1 MNEDYLWDK
10 SGEPDPEIQRLEN
23 LLSPL
28 GHNLDKTPVLSFPK
42 RSHVPY
48 LLAIAASL
56 LVLCGALWIAWQRT
70 RPAWDVATV
79 QGTPSLKRLAK
90 GESIST
96 DSQSQAR
103 LNLNDVGEVE
113 VEPNTRLSVLA
124 IRPDEQRLAVERGTI
139 HALIWAPP
147 GRFIV
152 NTPSAQT
159 VDLGCQYTLKVD
171 ADGVGLVE
179 VSVGWVA
186 FENDGRESFIPA
198 DAACI
203 TRPGK
208 GPGIPYYQDASR
220 ELIDALHRFDAD
232 ADQPAIAVILAKAR
246 PRDAIS
252 LWHLLRRVQPDDRG
266 RVYDRLAQFITVP
279 GGRNARRRAGG
290 QSANDRFSVE
300 HARPGQH
307 ELVEDVE
314 EPGCVEV
321 DGY

>member
-10 SGEPDPEIQRLEN
+10 SGEPDPEVQRLEN
-23 LLSPL
+23 LLAPL
-28 GHNLDKTPVLSFPK
+28 GHKLDKTPVLSLPK
-42 RSHVPY
+42 PIRVPY

-56 LVLCGALWIAWQRT
+56 LVLCGAVWVAWQRT
-70 RPAWDVATV
+70 RPAWQVATV
-79 QGTPSLKRLAK
+79 SGTPSLKRLAK

-124 IRPDEQRLAVERGTI
+124 IRPDEQRLALYHGTI

-186 FENDGRESFIPA
+186 FENEGRESFIPA
-198 DAACI
+198 GAACI

-208 GPGIPYYQDASR
+208 GPGIPYYQDASS
-220 ELIDALHRFDAD
+220 ELIDALHRFDAN
-232 ADQPAIAVILAKAR
+232 ADQSAVAVILDKAR
-246 PRDAIS
+246 TRDAIS

-266 RVYDRLAQFITVP
+266 HVYDRLAQFITVP
-279 GGRNARRRAGG
+279 A
-290 QSANDRFSVE
+290 SVTRE
-300 HARPGQH
+300 GVLAADAKMIDTLWNTLDLGDTSWWRMWKSRGPK
-307 ELVEDVE
+307 
-314 EPGCVEV
+314 
-321 DGY
+321 

>member
-23 LLSPL
+23 RLSPL
-28 GHNLDKTPVLSFPK
+28 GYKLDQTPVFFPPK
-42 RSHVPY
+42 RSRLPY
-48 LLAIAASL
+48 LIAIAASVL
-56 LVLCGALWIAWQRT
+56 TLCGALWVFRQRT
-70 RPAWDVATV
+70 RPAWQVAAV
-79 QGTPSLKRLAK
+79 HGTPSLNRLAK

-96 DSQSQAR
+96 DAQSQAR

-124 IRPDEQRLAVERGTI
+124 IRPEEQRLALERGTI

-159 VDLGCQYTLKVD
+159 VDLGCQYSLNVD
-171 ADGVGLVE
+171 ANGVGLVE

-198 DAACI
+198 GAACV

-208 GPGIPYYQDASR
+208 GPGIPYYQDASP
-220 ELIDALHRFDAD
+220 ELIDAVHRFDVD
-232 ADQPAIAVILAKAR
+232 ADQPAIGTILAKAR
-246 PRDAIS
+246 ARDAIS
-252 LWHLLRRVQPDDRG
+252 LWHLLRRVPPDDRG
-266 RVYDRLAQFITVP
+266 RVYDCLAQFITVP
-279 GGRNARRRAGG
+279 GGVTRAGVLAADPQMIDSLWNTLDLG
-290 QSANDRFSVE
+290 ATSWWRMWKS
-300 HARPGQH
+300 RGSK
-307 ELVEDVE
+307 
-314 EPGCVEV
+314 
-321 DGY
+321 

>member
-1 MNEDYLWDK
+1 
-10 SGEPDPEIQRLEN
+10 
-23 LLSPL
+23 LSL
-28 GHNLDKTPVLSFPK
+28 PK
-42 RSHVPY
+42 PIRVPY

-56 LVLCGALWIAWQRT
+56 LVFGGAVWVAWQRT
-70 RPAWDVATV
+70 RPAWQVATV
-79 QGTPSLKRLAK
+79 SGTPSLKRLAK

-124 IRPDEQRLAVERGTI
+124 IRPDEQRLALDHGTI

-186 FENDGRESFIPA
+186 FENEGRESFIPA

-208 GPGIPYYQDASR
+208 GPGIPYYQDASS
-220 ELIDALHRFDAD
+220 ELIDALHRFDAN
-232 ADQPAIAVILAKAR
+232 ADQSAIAVIIEKAR
-246 PRDAIS
+246 TRDAIS

-266 RVYDRLAQFITVP
+266 RAYDRLAQFVTMP
-279 GGRNARRRAGG
+279 A
-290 QSANDRFSVE
+290 SVTRE
-300 HARPGQH
+300 GVLEADPKMIDTLWNTLDLGDTSWWRMWKSRGPK
-307 ELVEDVE
+307 
-314 EPGCVEV
+314 
-321 DGY
+321 

>member
-10 SGEPDPEIQRLEN
+10 SGEPDPEVQRLEN
-23 LLSPL
+23 LLAPL
-28 GHNLDKTPVLSFPK
+28 GHKLDKTPVLSLPK
-42 RSHVPY
+42 PIRVPY

-56 LVLCGALWIAWQRT
+56 LVFGGAVWVAWQRT
-70 RPAWDVATV
+70 RPAWQVATV
-79 QGTPSLKRLAK
+79 SGTPSLKRLAK

-124 IRPDEQRLAVERGTI
+124 IRPDEQRLALDHGTI

-186 FENDGRESFIPA
+186 FENEGRESFIPA

-208 GPGIPYYQDASR
+208 GPGIPYYQDASS
-220 ELIDALHRFDAD
+220 ELIDALHRFDAN
-232 ADQPAIAVILAKAR
+232 ADQSAIAVIIEKAR
-246 PRDAIS
+246 TRDAIS

-266 RVYDRLAQFITVP
+266 RAYDRLAQFVTMP
-279 GGRNARRRAGG
+279 A
-290 QSANDRFSVE
+290 SVTRE
-300 HARPGQH
+300 GVLEADPKMIDTLWNTLDLGDTSWWRMWKSRGPK
-307 ELVEDVE
+307 
-314 EPGCVEV
+314 
-321 DGY
+321 

>member
-10 SGEPDPEIQRLEN
+10 SGEPDPEVQRLEN
-23 LLSPL
+23 LLAPL
-28 GHNLDKTPVLSFPK
+28 GHKLDKTPVLSLPK
-42 RSHVPY
+42 PIRVPY

-56 LVLCGALWIAWQRT
+56 LVLGGAVWVAWQRT
-70 RPAWDVATV
+70 RPAWQVATV
-79 QGTPSLKRLAK
+79 SGTPSLKRLAK

-124 IRPDEQRLAVERGTI
+124 IRPDEQRLELDHGTI

-159 VDLGCQYTLKVD
+159 VDLGCQYTLNVD
-171 ADGVGLVE
+171 ASGVGLVE

-186 FENDGRESFIPA
+186 FEDEGHESFIPA
-198 DAACI
+198 GAACI

-208 GPGIPYYQDASR
+208 DPGIPYYQDASS
-220 ELIDALHRFDAD
+220 ELIDALHRFDAN
-232 ADQPAIAVILAKAR
+232 ADQSAVAVILDKAR
-246 PRDAIS
+246 TRDAIS

-266 RVYDRLAQFITVP
+266 RVYDRLAQFVTVP
-279 GGRNARRRAGG
+279 A
-290 QSANDRFSVE
+290 SVTRE
-300 HARPGQH
+300 GVLAADAKMIDTLWNTLDLGNTSWWRMWKSRGPK
-307 ELVEDVE
+307 
-314 EPGCVEV
+314 
-321 DGY
+321 

>member
-1 MNEDYLWDK
+1 
-10 SGEPDPEIQRLEN
+10 
-23 LLSPL
+23 
-28 GHNLDKTPVLSFPK
+28 
-42 RSHVPY
+42 VPY

-56 LVLCGALWIAWQRT
+56 LVFGGAVWVAWQRT
-70 RPAWDVATV
+70 RPAWQVATV
-79 QGTPSLKRLAK
+79 SGTLSLKRLAK

-124 IRPDEQRLAVERGTI
+124 IRPDEQRLELDHGTI

-186 FENDGRESFIPA
+186 FENEGRESFIPA
-198 DAACI
+198 GAACI

-208 GPGIPYYQDASR
+208 GPGIPYYQDASS
-220 ELIDALHRFDAD
+220 ELIDALHRFDAN
-232 ADQPAIAVILAKAR
+232 ADQSAVAVILDKAR
-246 PRDAIS
+246 TRDAIS

-279 GGRNARRRAGG
+279 A
-290 QSANDRFSVE
+290 SVTRE
-300 HARPGQH
+300 GVLAADAKMIDTLWNTLDLGDTSWWRMWKSRGPK
-307 ELVEDVE
+307 
-314 EPGCVEV
+314 
-321 DGY
+321 

>member
-1 MNEDYLWDK
+1 MNEKYLWDK

-28 GHNLDKTPVLSFPK
+28 GHKLDKTPAWPAPK
-42 RSHVPY
+42 HSPVPWM
-48 LLAIAASL
+48 LAVAASV
-56 LVLCGALWIAWQRT
+56 LVLCGALWIGWQRT
-70 RPAWDVATV
+70 RPAWQVSAV
-79 QGTPSLKRLAK
+79 EGSPSLKRLTK
-90 GESIST
+90 GESIIT
-96 DSQSQAR
+96 DAHSRAR
-103 LNLNDVGEVE
+103 LNLSDVGEVQ

-124 IRPDEQRLAVERGTI
+124 IKPEEHRLALEHGTI

-159 VDLGCQYTLKVD
+159 VDLGCEYTLQVD
-171 ADGVGLVE
+171 AGGVGLVR

-186 FENDGRESFIPA
+186 FESDGHESFIPA
-198 DAACI
+198 TAACT

-220 ELIDALHRFDAD
+220 SLVDAVNRFDVNAD
-232 ADQPAIAVILAKAR
+232 EPSIDVILAEAR

-252 LWHLLRRVQPDDRG
+252 LWHLLRRVQPADRG

-279 GGRNARRRAGG
+279 AGVTREG
-290 QSANDRFSVE
+290 VLTAN
-300 HARPGQH
+300 PQM
-307 ELVEDVE
+307 
-314 EPGCVEV
+314 V
-321 DGY
+321 DSLWNTLDLGNTSFWRMWKNRTPK

>member
-10 SGEPDPEIQRLEN
+10 SGEPDPEVQRLEN
-23 LLSPL
+23 LLAPL
-28 GHNLDKTPVLSFPK
+28 GHKLDKTPVLSLPK
-42 RSHVPY
+42 PIRVPY

-56 LVLCGALWIAWQRT
+56 LVFGGAVWVAWQRT
-70 RPAWDVATV
+70 RPAWQVATV
-79 QGTPSLKRLAK
+79 SGTLSLKRLAK

-124 IRPDEQRLAVERGTI
+124 IRPDEQRLELDHGTI

-186 FENDGRESFIPA
+186 FENEGRESFIPA
-198 DAACI
+198 GAACI

-208 GPGIPYYQDASR
+208 GPGIPYYQDASS
-220 ELIDALHRFDAD
+220 ELIDALHRFDAN
-232 ADQPAIAVILAKAR
+232 ADQSAVAVILDKAR
-246 PRDAIS
+246 TRDAIS

-279 GGRNARRRAGG
+279 A
-290 QSANDRFSVE
+290 SVTRE
-300 HARPGQH
+300 GVLAADAKMIDTLWNTLDLGDTSWWRMWKSRGPK
-307 ELVEDVE
+307 
-314 EPGCVEV
+314 
-321 DGY
+321 

>member
-1 MNEDYLWDK
+1 
-10 SGEPDPEIQRLEN
+10 
-23 LLSPL
+23 
-28 GHNLDKTPVLSFPK
+28 
-42 RSHVPY
+42 
-48 LLAIAASL
+48 
-56 LVLCGALWIAWQRT
+56 LCGALWIAWQRT

-124 IRPDEQRLAVERGTI
+124 IRPDEQRLALERGTI

-220 ELIDALHRFDAD
+220 EVIDALHRFDAD
-232 ADQPAIAVILAKAR
+232 ADLPAIAVILAKAR
-246 PRDAIS
+246 QRDAIS

-279 GGRNARRRAGG
+279 AGVTREG
-290 QSANDRFSVE
+290 VLAADPQMIDSLWNTLDLGNTSWWRMWKS
-300 HARPGQH
+300 RGPK
-307 ELVEDVE
+307 
-314 EPGCVEV
+314 
-321 DGY
+321 

>member
-10 SGEPDPEIQRLEN
+10 SGEPDPEVQRLEN
-23 LLSPL
+23 LLAPL
-28 GHNLDKTPVLSFPK
+28 GHKLDKTPVLSLPK
-42 RSHVPY
+42 PIRVPY

-56 LVLCGALWIAWQRT
+56 LVLCGAVWVAWQRT
-70 RPAWDVATV
+70 RPAWQVATV
-79 QGTPSLKRLAK
+79 SGTPSLKRLAK

-124 IRPDEQRLAVERGTI
+124 IRPDEQRLALYHGTI

-186 FENDGRESFIPA
+186 FENEGRESFIPA
-198 DAACI
+198 GAACI

-208 GPGIPYYQDASR
+208 GPGIPYYQDASS
-220 ELIDALHRFDAD
+220 ELIDALHRFDAN
-232 ADQPAIAVILAKAR
+232 ADQSAVAVILDKAR
-246 PRDAIS
+246 TRDAIS

-266 RVYDRLAQFITVP
+266 RAYDRLAQFVTMP
-279 GGRNARRRAGG
+279 A
-290 QSANDRFSVE
+290 SVTRE
-300 HARPGQH
+300 GVLAADAKMIDTLWNTLDLGDTSWWRMWKSRGPK
-307 ELVEDVE
+307 
-314 EPGCVEV
+314 
-321 DGY
+321 

>member
-23 LLSPL
+23 RLSPL
-28 GHNLDKTPVLSFPK
+28 GYKLDQTPVFFPPK
-42 RSHVPY
+42 RSRLPY
-48 LLAIAASL
+48 LIAIAASVL
-56 LVLCGALWIAWQRT
+56 TLCGALWVFRQRT
-70 RPAWDVATV
+70 RPAWQVAAV
-79 QGTPSLKRLAK
+79 HGTPSLNRLAK

-96 DSQSQAR
+96 DAQSQAR

-124 IRPDEQRLAVERGTI
+124 IRPEEQRLALERGTI

-159 VDLGCQYTLKVD
+159 VDLGCQYSLNVD
-171 ADGVGLVE
+171 ANGVGLVE

-198 DAACI
+198 GAACV

-208 GPGIPYYQDASR
+208 GPGIPYYQDASP
-220 ELIDALHRFDAD
+220 ELIDAVHRFDVD
-232 ADQPAIAVILAKAR
+232 ADQPAIGTILAKAR
-246 PRDAIS
+246 ARDAIS
-252 LWHLLRRVQPDDRG
+252 LWHLLRRVPPDDRG
-266 RVYDRLAQFITVP
+266 RVYDCLAQFITVP
-279 GGRNARRRAGG
+279 GGVTRAGVLAADPQMIDSLWNTLDLG
-290 QSANDRFSVE
+290 DTSWWRMWKS
-300 HARPGQH
+300 RGSK
-307 ELVEDVE
+307 
-314 EPGCVEV
+314 
-321 DGY
+321 

>member
-10 SGEPDPEIQRLEN
+10 SGEPDPEVQRLEN
-23 LLSPL
+23 LLAPL
-28 GHNLDKTPVLSFPK
+28 GHKLDKTPVLSLPK
-42 RSHVPY
+42 PIRVPY

-56 LVLCGALWIAWQRT
+56 LVLGGAVWVAWQRT
-70 RPAWDVATV
+70 RPAWQVATV
-79 QGTPSLKRLAK
+79 SGTPSLKRLAK

-96 DSQSQAR
+96 DSESQAL

-124 IRPDEQRLAVERGTI
+124 IRPDEQRLELDHGTI

-171 ADGVGLVE
+171 ASGVGLVE

-186 FENDGRESFIPA
+186 FENEGRESFIPA
-198 DAACI
+198 GAACV

-208 GPGIPYYQDASR
+208 GPGIPYYQDASS
-220 ELIDALHRFDAD
+220 ELIDALHRFDAN
-232 ADQPAIAVILAKAR
+232 ADQSAVAVILVKAR

-252 LWHLLRRVQPDDRG
+252 LWHLLRRVQPPDRG
-266 RVYDRLAQFITVP
+266 LVYDRLAQFVTLP
-279 GGRNARRRAGG
+279 GDVTREGVLA
-290 QSANDRFSVE
+290 ANPQMIDSLWNTLDLGNTSWWRMWKSRGPN
-300 HARPGQH
+300 H
-307 ELVEDVE
+307 
-314 EPGCVEV
+314 
-321 DGY
+321 

>member
-10 SGEPDPEIQRLEN
+10 SGEPDPEVQRLEN
-23 LLSPL
+23 LLAPL
-28 GHNLDKTPVLSFPK
+28 GHKLDKTPVLSLPK
-42 RSHVPY
+42 PIRVPY

-56 LVLCGALWIAWQRT
+56 LVFGGAVWVAWQRT
-70 RPAWDVATV
+70 RPAWQVATV
-79 QGTPSLKRLAK
+79 SGTPSLKRLAK

-124 IRPDEQRLAVERGTI
+124 IRPDEQRLALDHGTI

-186 FENDGRESFIPA
+186 FENEGRESFIPA

-208 GPGIPYYQDASR
+208 GPGIPYYQDASS
-220 ELIDALHRFDAD
+220 ELIDALHRFDAN
-232 ADQPAIAVILAKAR
+232 ADQSAIAVIIEKAR
-246 PRDAIS
+246 TRDAIS
-252 LWHLLRRVQPDDRG
+252 LWHLFRRVQPDDRG
-266 RVYDRLAQFITVP
+266 RVYDRLAQFVTVP
-279 GGRNARRRAGG
+279 A
-290 QSANDRFSVE
+290 SVTRE
-300 HARPGQH
+300 GVLEADPKMIVTLWNTLDLGDTSWWRMWKSRGPK
-307 ELVEDVE
+307 
-314 EPGCVEV
+314 
-321 DGY
+321 

>member
-10 SGEPDPEIQRLEN
+10 SGQPDPEVQRLEN
-23 LLSPL
+23 LLAPL
-28 GHNLDKTPVLSFPK
+28 GHHAGKIPSWPALK
-42 RSHVPY
+42 RSPASWM
-48 LLAIAASL
+48 LAIAASV
-56 LVLCGALWIAWQRT
+56 LVLGGAVWIAWQRT
-70 RPAWDVATV
+70 RPAWQVATV
-79 QGTPSLKRLAK
+79 SGTPSLKRLAK

-96 DSQSQAR
+96 DAQSQAR

-113 VEPNTRLSVLA
+113 VEPNTKLSVLA
-124 IRPDEQRLAVERGTI
+124 IGPDEQRLALQRGTI

-171 ADGVGLVE
+171 KDGVGLVE

-186 FENDGRESFIPA
+186 FENSGRESFIPA
-198 DAACI
+198 GAACV

-208 GPGIPYYQDASR
+208 SPGIPYYQDASR
-220 ELIDALHRFDAD
+220 ELIAAIDRFDAD
-232 ADQPAIAVILAKAR
+232 ADQPAVAAILANAR

-266 RVYDRLAQFITVP
+266 RVYDRLAQFVTVP
-279 GGRNARRRAGG
+279 AGVTRQG
-290 QSANDRFSVE
+290 VLAADPQMIDSLWNTLDLGDTSWWRMWKK
-300 HARPGQH
+300 HG
-307 ELVEDVE
+307 
-314 EPGCVEV
+314 
-321 DGY
+321 